1 MSLGATDQL
10 RSLFLKGFK
19 LSKQG
24 NYEDPTYLGFK
35 IVIDFGT
42 LPVRD
47 DDGLPPSPLFREQSY
62 IPSGFSSANPF
73 GQPQYS
79 YRSTPNGAINFYS
92 ATSYLRER
100 EAEFPRGGK
109 RSDMLIQFKNSLTD
123 LLNNSP
129 WFLQTISGLD
139 QLPLVSRKGFA
150 VESDSDFN
158 PQRTAGKALE
168 FTTLESLNL
177 RMTALAD
184 LYNQATFDYDNM
196 RELVPRNLRKFT
208 MYIFVSEIRNFFK
221 TSRLI
226 GASAALTTIDN
237 LATMLGSG
245 NNPGTN
251 LGDVGEQNS
260 EYNGGSSNTNPASG
274 FNSFVG
280 NVLNGA
286 GVDNDL
292 SMLRN
297 QQDQSGVKPVIV
309 FECRNCEFDFSEST
323 PIPSEI
329 SAGSDTATPVGQKFR
344 IIVGKVRTRSQYPN
358 IRQDG
363 KPLILGDSWDGAR
376 SSVQKNP
383 SNLGDDILSIGGELL
398 TNFLSNSLNDLIN
411 EGVATYIKPN
421 VAGLD
426 KLILGNIY
434 SLNPS
439 QVLGNLSFNTAQQ
452 YLDQLGNVNAGFRE
466 TILPNPQT
474 TGLGGPPQRVYGKVS
489 GDVYGKV
496 PGQDLGVSSVSGIQ
510 GRVYPAPGGDA
521 YANVPG
527 PDLGVPDRVYT
538 APGGDVYNDVPGTAL
553 GVPDRVYPAPG
564 GDVYATVPGPDLGVP
579 DRIYPAPGG
588 DVYAD
593 VPGAALGVPD
603 RVYPAP
609 GGDVYA
615 TVPGPDLGAPDRVYS
630 APGGDAYT
638 SVPGTDLGVPSRT
651 YPSPGGDVYA
661 DVPGTALGVPD
672 RVYPAPGGDV
682 YVDVPGTALG
692 VPDRVY
698 PAPGGDVY
706 DASPGT
712 ALGVPDRVYPAPG
725 GDVYADVPGT
735 ALGVPDR
742 VYVDPI
748 GDAYTNVPGSD
759 LGVPDRVYPQISE
772 EVYPPNQN
780 SIPLA
785 EQKVYPDAVK
795 SANQTAIEANP
806 VYAQTQKIS
815 SNGEL
820 RDAVNSFATK
830 PNAVYQKS
838 EMKSQKSRGDIGKAY
853 PNTNGDFMVEKPL
866 DMGNLKPKD
875 KYNISTGGMNPSP
888 EKFE

>member
-1 MSLGATDQL
+1 MSLGATDKL

-24 NYEDPTYLGFK
+24 KYEDPTYLGFK

-42 LPVRD
+42 LPIRD
-47 DDGLPPSPLFREQSY
+47 DDGLPPSPLFKEDSY
-62 IPSGFSSANPF
+62 IPSGFSSSNPF

-79 YRSTPNGAINFYS
+79 YRTTPNGAINFYS

-100 EAEFPRGGK
+100 ESGFPRGGK

-150 VESDSDFN
+150 VESGTEFN
-158 PQRTAGKALE
+158 SQRTAGKALE

-226 GASAALTTIDN
+226 GSSAALTTIDN
-237 LATMLGSG
+237 LTSMLGSG

-251 LGDVGEQNS
+251 IGDAAGEQNS

-297 QQDQSGVKPVIV
+297 QQDQAGIKPVIV

-323 PIPSEI
+323 AIPSEI
-329 SAGSDTATPVGQKFR
+329 SAGSDTATPAGQKFR
-344 IIVGKVRTRSQYPN
+344 IIVGRVRMRTQYPN
-358 IRQDG
+358 IRQDD
-363 KPLILGDSWDGAR
+363 KPMILGDSWDGAR

-383 SNLGDDILSIGGELL
+383 NNLGSDLLSIGSELL

-411 EGVATYIKPN
+411 EGVASFIKPN

-426 KLILGNIY
+426 SLALGNIY
-434 SLNPS
+434 SLDPS
-439 QVLGNLSFNTAQQ
+439 RVLGNLSFNTAQQ
-452 YLDQLGNVNAGFRE
+452 FLDQLGNINAGFKKTE
-466 TILPNPQT
+466 LPNPQT
-474 TGLGGPPQRVYGKVS
+474 TGLGGPPQRVYKKVS
-489 GDVYGKV
+489 DDVYGKV
-496 PGQDLGVSSVSGIQ
+496 PGQDLGVSGVSGIQ
-510 GRVYPAPGGDA
+510 SRVYPAPGGDA
-521 YANVPG
+521 YTSVPG

-538 APGGDVYNDVPGTAL
+538 APGGDAYNEVPGKDL
-553 GVPDRVYPAPG
+553 GVPDRVYTAPVG
-564 GDVYATVPGPDLGVP
+564 DAYNEVPGKDLGVPDRVYTAPVGDVYATVPGPD
-579 DRIYPAPGG
+579 
-588 DVYAD
+588 
-593 VPGAALGVPD
+593 
-603 RVYPAP
+603 
-609 GGDVYA
+609 
-615 TVPGPDLGAPDRVYS
+615 
-630 APGGDAYT
+630 
-638 SVPGTDLGVPSRT
+638 
-651 YPSPGGDVYA
+651 
-661 DVPGTALGVPD
+661 
-672 RVYPAPGGDV
+672 
-682 YVDVPGTALG
+682 
-692 VPDRVY
+692 
-698 PAPGGDVY
+698 
-706 DASPGT
+706 
-712 ALGVPDRVYPAPG
+712 LGVPDRVYPAPG

-735 ALGVPDR
+735 SLGVPDR
-742 VYVDPI
+742 VYPAPGGDEYTSVPGPDLGVPDRVYANPG
-748 GDAYTNVPGSD
+748 GDAYSNVPGSDLGVPDRVYNAPGGDSYSNVPGSD

-772 EVYPPNQN
+772 DVYPPNQN
-780 SIPLA
+780 SIPLP

-795 SANQTAIEANP
+795 NANQTSIEANP
-806 VYAQTQKIS
+806 VYAQTQKIA

-820 RDAVNSFATK
+820 RDAVNTFTTK
-830 PNAVYQKS
+830 PNAVYKKS
-838 EMKSQKSRGDIGKAY
+838 EMEGRKSRGEIGKAY
-853 PNTNGDFMVEKPL
+853 PNTNGDFIVETPL

>member
-1 MSLGATDQL
+1 MSFGATDQL

-35 IVIDFGT
+35 IVVDFGA
-42 LPVRD
+42 LPVRA
-47 DDGLPPSPLFREQSY
+47 DDGLPPSPLFRETSY
-62 IPSGFSSANPF
+62 INNDFFGNNPF

-79 YRSTPNGAINFYS
+79 YRSQPNGNISFHS

-100 EAEFPRGGK
+100 EAQFPRGGK
-109 RSDMLIQFKNSLTD
+109 RSDMLIQFKNSFSD

-129 WFLQTISGLD
+129 WFIQSISGLD

-150 VESDSDFN
+150 VEANTEFS
-158 PQRTAGKALE
+158 PQRTQGKVLE

-226 GASAALTTIDN
+226 GSSAALTAIDN
-237 LATMLGSG
+237 IATLLGSG

-251 LGDVGEQNS
+251 VGDVAGEQNS
-260 EYNGGSSNTNPASG
+260 EYNGGSSNINPASS

-297 QQDQSGVKPVIV
+297 QQDQSGIKPVIV

-329 SAGSDTATPVGQKFR
+329 NPGTESATPVSQKFR
-344 IIVGKVRTRSQYPN
+344 VIVGRVRVRTQYPN
-358 IRQDG
+358 IRQDE
-363 KPLILGDSWDGAR
+363 KPLILGDSWDAAR
-376 SSVQKNP
+376 SSVQRNP
-383 SNLGDDILSIGGELL
+383 NNLGDDLLSIGGELL

-411 EGVATYIKPN
+411 EGVANFVKPN

-426 KLILGNIY
+426 TLALGNIY

-452 YLDQLGNVNAGFRE
+452 FLDQLGNINPGFKE
-466 TILPNPQT
+466 TNLPNPQT
-474 TGLGGPPQRVYGKVS
+474 TGLGGPPQRVYPGIND
-489 GDVYGKV
+489 DVYTRVPGSDLGVSSIAGVQGRVYTKPTGDNYPGV
-496 PGQDLGVSSVSGIQ
+496 PGQDLGVPQ
-510 GRVYPAPGGDA
+510 RVYVEPKGDA
-521 YANVPG
+521 YNE
-527 PDLGVPDRVYT
+527 
-538 APGGDVYNDVPGTAL
+538 VPGTDL

-564 GDVYATVPGPDLGVP
+564 GDA
-579 DRIYPAPGG
+579 
-588 DVYAD
+588 YAD
-593 VPGAALGVPD
+593 VPGTDLGVPD

-609 GGDVYA
+609 GGDAYA
-615 TVPGPDLGAPDRVYS
+615 DVPGQDLGVPQRVYP
-630 APGGDAYT
+630 APGGDAYAD
-638 SVPGTDLGVPSRT
+638 VPGQDLGVPQRVYPAPGGDSYGNVPGSDLGVPSRT
-651 YPSPGGDVYA
+651 YPKIQDDVYQN
-661 DVPGTALGVPD
+661 VPGT
-672 RVYPAPGGDV
+672 
-682 YVDVPGTALG
+682 
-692 VPDRVY
+692 
-698 PAPGGDVY
+698 
-706 DASPGT
+706 
-712 ALGVPDRVYPAPG
+712 
-725 GDVYADVPGT
+725 
-735 ALGVPDR
+735 
-742 VYVDPI
+742 
-748 GDAYTNVPGSD
+748 D
-759 LGVPDRVYPQISE
+759 LGVPTRSYDKIQDDVYKSVPGQDLGAPDRSYKPAEGKVYPDVNNDQT
-772 EVYPPNQN
+772 
-780 SIPLA
+780 PLST
-785 EQKVYPDAVK
+785 QKVYPDGLK
-795 SANQTAIEANP
+795 TSTNSSIEPAP
-806 VYAQTQKIS
+806 VYSQTQKIS

-820 RDAVNSFATK
+820 RDPVNTFTTQ
-830 PNAVYQKS
+830 PNAVYPKVDTINR
-838 EMKSQKSRGDIGKAY
+838 KSRGEIGKAY
-853 PNTNGDFMVEKPL
+853 PQTTGDFIIEAPINL
-866 DMGNLKPKD
+866 GNLKPEG
-875 KYNISTGGMNPSP
+875 KYNISTGGLNPEP

>member
-1 MSLGATDQL
+1 MSLGATDKL

-24 NYEDPTYLGFK
+24 KYEDPTYLGFK

-47 DDGLPPSPLFREQSY
+47 DDGLPPSPLFKEASY

-79 YRSTPNGAINFYS
+79 YRTSPNGAINFYS

-100 EAEFPRGGK
+100 EAQFPRGGK

-129 WFLQTISGLD
+129 WFLQSISGLD
-139 QLPLVSRKGFA
+139 QLSLVSRKGFA
-150 VESDSDFN
+150 VETDSDFN
-158 PQRTAGKALE
+158 SQRTAGKALE

-177 RMTALAD
+177 RMSALAD

-226 GASAALTTIDN
+226 GSSAALTTIDN
-237 LATMLGSG
+237 LTSMLGSG

-251 LGDVGEQNS
+251 IGDVAGEQNS
-260 EYNGGSSNTNPASG
+260 ENNGGSSDTNPASG

-280 NVLNGA
+280 NVLDGG

-292 SMLRN
+292 SMFRN
-297 QQDQSGVKPVIV
+297 QQDQSGIKPVIV

-323 PIPSEI
+323 AIPNEI

-344 IIVGKVRTRSQYPN
+344 IIVGRVRMRSQYPN

-363 KPLILGDSWDGAR
+363 KPMILGDSWDGAR

-383 SNLGDDILSIGGELL
+383 NNLGSDILSIGGELL

-411 EGVATYIKPN
+411 EGVASFIKPN

-426 KLILGNIY
+426 SLALGNIY

-439 QVLGNLSFNTAQQ
+439 QVLGNLSLNSAQQ
-452 YLDQLGNVNAGFRE
+452 FLDQLGNVNAGFKKTE
-466 TILPNPQT
+466 LPNPQT
-474 TGLGGPPQRVYGKVS
+474 SGLGGPPERVYKKVS
-489 GDVYGKV
+489 DDVYGKV

-510 GRVYPAPGGDA
+510 GRVYPAPGGDSYTGVPGPDLGVPDRIYTAPGGDVYNEVPGQDLGVPGRVYPVPVGDVYDTVPGTDLGVPDRVYPVPTGDVYATVPGSDLGVPDRVYPAPGGDA
-521 YANVPG
+521 YTSVPG

-538 APGGDVYNDVPGTAL
+538 NPGGDVYSDVPGTAL
-553 GVPDRVYPAPG
+553 GVPDRVYTNPE
-564 GDVYATVPGPDLGVP
+564 GDAYSNVPGSD
-579 DRIYPAPGG
+579 
-588 DVYAD
+588 
-593 VPGAALGVPD
+593 LGVPD
-603 RVYPAP
+603 RVYTNPE
-609 GGDVYA
+609 
-615 TVPGPDLGAPDRVYS
+615 
-630 APGGDAYT
+630 GDAY
-638 SVPGTDLGVPSRT
+638 S
-651 YPSPGGDVYA
+651 
-661 DVPGTALGVPD
+661 
-672 RVYPAPGGDV
+672 
-682 YVDVPGTALG
+682 
-692 VPDRVY
+692 
-698 PAPGGDVY
+698 
-706 DASPGT
+706 
-712 ALGVPDRVYPAPG
+712 
-725 GDVYADVPGT
+725 
-735 ALGVPDR
+735 
-742 VYVDPI
+742 
-748 GDAYTNVPGSD
+748 NVPGSD
-759 LGVPDRVYPQISE
+759 LGVPDRVYPQISDD
-772 EVYPPNQN
+772 VYPSNQN
-780 SIPLA
+780 PIPLT

-795 SANQTAIEANP
+795 NANQTTIEAGP
-806 VYAQTQKIS
+806 VYAQTQKIA

-820 RDAVNSFATK
+820 RDAVNTFTTK

-838 EMKSQKSRGDIGKAY
+838 EMESRKSRGDIGKAY
-853 PNTNGDFMVEKPL
+853 PNTNGDFIVENPL
-866 DMGNLKPKD
+866 DMGNLKSKD

>member
-1 MSLGATDQL
+1 MSLGATDKL

-24 NYEDPTYLGFK
+24 KYEDPTYLGFK

-47 DDGLPPSPLFREQSY
+47 DDGLPPSPLFKEASY

-79 YRSTPNGAINFYS
+79 YRTSPNGAINFYS

-100 EAEFPRGGK
+100 EAQFPRGGK

-129 WFLQTISGLD
+129 WFLQSISGLD
-139 QLPLVSRKGFA
+139 QLSLVSRKGFA
-150 VESDSDFN
+150 VETDSDFN

-177 RMTALAD
+177 RMSALAD

-226 GASAALTTIDN
+226 GSSAALTTIDN
-237 LATMLGSG
+237 LTSMLGSG

-251 LGDVGEQNS
+251 IGDVAGEQNS
-260 EYNGGSSNTNPASG
+260 ENNGGSSDTNPASG

-280 NVLNGA
+280 NVLDRG

-292 SMLRN
+292 SMFRN
-297 QQDQSGVKPVIV
+297 QQDQSGIKPVIV

-323 PIPSEI
+323 AIPSEI

-344 IIVGKVRTRSQYPN
+344 IIVGRVRMRSQYPN

-363 KPLILGDSWDGAR
+363 KPMILGDSWDGAR

-383 SNLGDDILSIGGELL
+383 NNLGSDILSIGGELL

-411 EGVATYIKPN
+411 EGVASFIKPN

-426 KLILGNIY
+426 SLALGNIY

-439 QVLGNLSFNTAQQ
+439 QVLGNLSLNSAQQ
-452 YLDQLGNVNAGFRE
+452 FLDQLGNVNAGFKKTE
-466 TILPNPQT
+466 LPNPQT
-474 TGLGGPPQRVYGKVS
+474 SGLGGPPERVYKKVS
-489 GDVYGKV
+489 DDVYGKV

-510 GRVYPAPGGDA
+510 GRVYPAPGGDSYTGVPGPDLGVPDRIYTAPGGDVYNEVPGQDLGVPGRVYPVPVGDVYDTVPGQDLGVPDRVYPVPTGDVYATVPGSDLGVPDRVYPAPGGDA
-521 YANVPG
+521 YTSVPG

-538 APGGDVYNDVPGTAL
+538 NPGGDVYSDVPGTAL
-553 GVPDRVYPAPG
+553 GVPDRVYTNPG
-564 GDVYATVPGPDLGVP
+564 GDAYSNVPGSD
-579 DRIYPAPGG
+579 
-588 DVYAD
+588 
-593 VPGAALGVPD
+593 LGVPD
-603 RVYPAP
+603 RVY
-609 GGDVYA
+609 
-615 TVPGPDLGAPDRVYS
+615 TN
-630 APGGDAYT
+630 PGGDAY
-638 SVPGTDLGVPSRT
+638 S
-651 YPSPGGDVYA
+651 
-661 DVPGTALGVPD
+661 
-672 RVYPAPGGDV
+672 
-682 YVDVPGTALG
+682 
-692 VPDRVY
+692 
-698 PAPGGDVY
+698 
-706 DASPGT
+706 
-712 ALGVPDRVYPAPG
+712 
-725 GDVYADVPGT
+725 
-735 ALGVPDR
+735 
-742 VYVDPI
+742 
-748 GDAYTNVPGSD
+748 NVPGSD

-772 EVYPPNQN
+772 DAYPPNQN

-795 SANQTAIEANP
+795 NTNQTSIEAGP
-806 VYAQTQKIS
+806 VYAQTQKIA

-820 RDAVNSFATK
+820 RDAVNTFTTK

-838 EMKSQKSRGDIGKAY
+838 EMEGRKSRGDIGKAY
-853 PNTNGDFMVEKPL
+853 PNTSGDFIVEKPL
-866 DMGNLKPKD
+866 DIGNLKPKD

>member
-1 MSLGATDQL
+1 MSLGATDKL

-24 NYEDPTYLGFK
+24 KYEDPTYLGFK

-47 DDGLPPSPLFREQSY
+47 DDGLPPSPLFKEASY

-79 YRSTPNGAINFYS
+79 YRTSPNGAINFYS

-100 EAEFPRGGK
+100 EAQFPRGGK

-129 WFLQTISGLD
+129 WFLQSISGLD
-139 QLPLVSRKGFA
+139 QLSLVSRKGFA
-150 VESDSDFN
+150 VETDSDFN

-177 RMTALAD
+177 RMSALAD

-226 GASAALTTIDN
+226 GSSAALTTIDN
-237 LATMLGSG
+237 LTSMLGSG

-251 LGDVGEQNS
+251 IGDVAGEQNS
-260 EYNGGSSNTNPASG
+260 ENNGGSSDTNPASG

-280 NVLNGA
+280 NVLDRG

-292 SMLRN
+292 SMFRN
-297 QQDQSGVKPVIV
+297 QQDQSGIKPVIV

-323 PIPSEI
+323 AIPSEI

-344 IIVGKVRTRSQYPN
+344 IIVGRVRMRSQYPN

-363 KPLILGDSWDGAR
+363 KPMILGDSWDGAR

-383 SNLGDDILSIGGELL
+383 NNLGSYILSIGGELL

-411 EGVATYIKPN
+411 EGVASFIKPN

-426 KLILGNIY
+426 SLALGNIY

-439 QVLGNLSFNTAQQ
+439 QVLGNLSLNSAQQ
-452 YLDQLGNVNAGFRE
+452 FLDQLGNVNAGFKKTE
-466 TILPNPQT
+466 LPNPQT
-474 TGLGGPPQRVYGKVS
+474 SGLGGPPERVYKKVS
-489 GDVYGKV
+489 DDVYGKV

-510 GRVYPAPGGDA
+510 GRVYPAPGGDS
-521 YANVPG
+521 YTGVPG
-527 PDLGVPDRVYT
+527 PDLGVPDRIYT
-538 APGGDVYNDVPGTAL
+538 APGGDVYNEVPGQDLGVPGRVYPVPVGDVYDTVPGQDLGVPDRVYPVPTGDVYATVPGSDLGVPDRVYPAPGGDAYTSVPGSDLGVPDRVYTNPGGDVYSDVPGTAL
-553 GVPDRVYPAPG
+553 GVPDRVY
-564 GDVYATVPGPDLGVP
+564 TN
-579 DRIYPAPGG
+579 
-588 DVYAD
+588 
-593 VPGAALGVPD
+593 
-603 RVYPAP
+603 
-609 GGDVYA
+609 
-615 TVPGPDLGAPDRVYS
+615 
-630 APGGDAYT
+630 PGGDAY
-638 SVPGTDLGVPSRT
+638 S
-651 YPSPGGDVYA
+651 
-661 DVPGTALGVPD
+661 
-672 RVYPAPGGDV
+672 
-682 YVDVPGTALG
+682 
-692 VPDRVY
+692 
-698 PAPGGDVY
+698 
-706 DASPGT
+706 
-712 ALGVPDRVYPAPG
+712 
-725 GDVYADVPGT
+725 
-735 ALGVPDR
+735 
-742 VYVDPI
+742 
-748 GDAYTNVPGSD
+748 NVPGSD

-772 EVYPPNQN
+772 DVYPPNQN

-785 EQKVYPDAVK
+785 EQKVYPDDVK
-795 SANQTAIEANP
+795 NTNQTSIEAGP
-806 VYAQTQKIS
+806 VYAQTQKIA

-820 RDAVNSFATK
+820 RDAVNTFTTK

-838 EMKSQKSRGDIGKAY
+838 EMEGRKSRGDIGKAY
-853 PNTNGDFMVEKPL
+853 PNTSGDFIVEKPL
-866 DMGNLKPKD
+866 DIGNLKPKD

>member
-1 MSLGATDQL
+1 MSLGATDKL

-24 NYEDPTYLGFK
+24 KYEDPTYLGFK
-35 IVIDFGT
+35 IVIDFGA

-47 DDGLPPSPLFREQSY
+47 DDGLPPSPLFKETSY
-62 IPSGFSSANPF
+62 IPSGFSSSNPF

-79 YRSTPNGAINFYS
+79 YRTTPNGAINFYS
-92 ATSYLRER
+92 AITYLQER
-100 EAEFPRGGK
+100 EAEFQRGGK

-139 QLPLVSRKGFA
+139 QLALVSRKGFA
-150 VESDSDFN
+150 VEADNEFN
-158 PQRTAGKALE
+158 PQRTASKALE

-177 RMTALAD
+177 RMSALAD

-196 RELVPRNLRKFT
+196 RELIPRNLRKFT

-226 GASAALTTIDN
+226 GSSAALTTIDN
-237 LATMLGSG
+237 LTSMLGSG

-251 LGDVGEQNS
+251 LGDVAGEQNS

-292 SMLRN
+292 AMLRN
-297 QQDQSGVKPVIV
+297 QQDQTGIKPVIV

-323 PIPSEI
+323 AIPSEI

-344 IIVGKVRTRSQYPN
+344 IIVGRVRMRSQYPN

-363 KPLILGDSWDGAR
+363 KPMILGDSWDGAR
-376 SSVQKNP
+376 SSVQRNP
-383 SNLGDDILSIGGELL
+383 SNLGSDILSLGGELL

-411 EGVATYIKPN
+411 EGVASFIKPN

-426 KLILGNIY
+426 SLALGNIY

-439 QVLGNLSFNTAQQ
+439 QILGNLSFNSAQQ
-452 YLDQLGNVNAGFRE
+452 FLDQLGNVNAGFKKTE
-466 TILPNPQT
+466 LPNPQT
-474 TGLGGPPQRVYGKVS
+474 TGLGGPPQRVYKKTS
-489 GDVYGKV
+489 GDVYAKV

-510 GRVYPAPGGDA
+510 GRVYPPPGGDR
-521 YANVPG
+521 YPSVPG
-527 PDLGVPDRVYT
+527 PDLGVPDRVYNVPT
-538 APGGDVYNDVPGTAL
+538 GDVYNEVPGKDL
-553 GVPDRVYPAPG
+553 GVPGRVYPVPN

-579 DRIYPAPGG
+579 DRVYPDPSS
-588 DVYAD
+588 DVYAN
-593 VPGAALGVPD
+593 
-603 RVYPAP
+603 
-609 GGDVYA
+609 
-615 TVPGPDLGAPDRVYS
+615 
-630 APGGDAYT
+630 
-638 SVPGTDLGVPSRT
+638 VPGTDLGVPSRI
-651 YPSPGGDVYA
+651 YPAPGGDAYA

-672 RVYPAPGGDV
+672 RVYPAPGGDE
-682 YVDVPGTALG
+682 YTS
-692 VPDRVY
+692 
-698 PAPGGDVY
+698 
-706 DASPGT
+706 SPG
-712 ALGVPDRVYPAPG
+712 PD
-725 GDVYADVPGT
+725 
-735 ALGVPDR
+735 LGVPDR
-742 VYVDPI
+742 VYVAPG
-748 GDAYTNVPGSD
+748 GDSYPNVPGAD
-759 LGVPDRVYPQISE
+759 LGVPDRAYTNPNEDVYANVPGSELGVPQRVYPTISE
-772 EVYPPNQN
+772 DVYQVNQN
-780 SIPLA
+780 SIPLP
-785 EQKVYPDAVK
+785 EQKVYPDSAK
-795 SANQTAIEANP
+795 SSSQANIEAGP

-820 RDAVNSFATK
+820 RDPSNTFSTK
-830 PNAVYQKS
+830 PNAVYQKI
-838 EMKSQKSRGDIGKAY
+838 ENTNKKSRGDIGKAY
-853 PNTNGDFMVEKPL
+853 PNTSGDFIIENPL
-866 DMGNLKPKD
+866 NLGNLKPEY
-875 KYNISTGGMNPSP
+875 KYNISTGGMNPEP

>member
-1 MSLGATDQL
+1 MSLGATDKL

-24 NYEDPTYLGFK
+24 KYEDPTYLGFK

-42 LPVRD
+42 LPIRD
-47 DDGLPPSPLFREQSY
+47 DDGLPPSPLFRETSY
-62 IPSGFSSANPF
+62 IPSGFSSNNPF

-79 YRSTPNGAINFYS
+79 YRTTPNGAINFYS

-100 EAEFPRGGK
+100 EAQFPRGGK

-139 QLPLVSRKGFA
+139 QLSLVSRKGFA
-150 VESDSDFN
+150 AESGSEFN
-158 PQRTAGKALE
+158 SQRTASKALE

-177 RMTALAD
+177 RMSALAD

-226 GASAALTTIDN
+226 GSSAALTTIDN
-237 LATMLGSG
+237 LTSMLGSG

-251 LGDVGEQNS
+251 IGDVAGEQNS
-260 EYNGGSSNTNPASG
+260 ENNGGSSDTNPASG

-280 NVLNGA
+280 NVLGGA

-292 SMLRN
+292 SMFRN
-297 QQDQSGVKPVIV
+297 QQDQSGIKPVIV

-323 PIPSEI
+323 AIPTEI
-329 SAGSDTATPVGQKFR
+329 SAGSDIATPVGQKFR
-344 IIVGKVRTRSQYPN
+344 IIVGRVRMRNQYPN

-363 KPLILGDSWDGAR
+363 KPMILGDSWDGAR
-376 SSVQKNP
+376 SSVQRNP
-383 SNLGDDILSIGGELL
+383 SNLGSDILSMGGELL

-411 EGVATYIKPN
+411 EGVASFIKPN

-426 KLILGNIY
+426 SLALGNIY

-439 QVLGNLSFNTAQQ
+439 QVLGKLSFNSAQQ
-452 YLDQLGNVNAGFRE
+452 FLDQLGNVNAGFKKTE
-466 TILPNPQT
+466 LPNPQT
-474 TGLGGPPQRVYGKVS
+474 AGLGGPPQRVYKKVS
-489 GDVYGKV
+489 DDVYGKV

-510 GRVYPAPGGDA
+510 GRVYPAPGGDS
-521 YANVPG
+521 YTSVPG

-538 APGGDVYNDVPGTAL
+538 APVGDAYNEVPGTDLGVPGRVYPVPTGDVYATVPGTDL
-553 GVPDRVYPAPG
+553 GVPDRVYPVPT
-564 GDVYATVPGPDLGVP
+564 GDVYATVPG
-579 DRIYPAPGG
+579 
-588 DVYAD
+588 AD
-593 VPGAALGVPD
+593 LGVPD
-603 RVYPAP
+603 RVYP
-609 GGDVYA
+609 
-615 TVPGPDLGAPDRVYS
+615 

-638 SVPGTDLGVPSRT
+638 SVPGTDLGVPDRVYT
-651 YPSPGGDVYA
+651 NPGGDVYS

-672 RVYPAPGGDV
+672 RVYTNPGGDV
-682 YVDVPGTALG
+682 YSDVPGTALG

-698 PAPGGDVY
+698 TNPVGDAYSNVPGSD
-706 DASPGT
+706 
-712 ALGVPDRVYPAPG
+712 LGVPDRVYTNPG
-725 GDVYADVPGT
+725 GD
-735 ALGVPDR
+735 
-742 VYVDPI
+742 
-748 GDAYTNVPGSD
+748 AYSNVPGSD
-759 LGVPDRVYPQISE
+759 LGVPDRVYPQISDD
-772 EVYPPNQN
+772 VYPPNQN
-780 SIPLA
+780 PIPLT

-795 SANQTAIEANP
+795 NANQTTIEAGP
-806 VYAQTQKIS
+806 VYAQTQKIA

-820 RDAVNSFATK
+820 RDAVNTFTTK

-838 EMKSQKSRGDIGKAY
+838 EMESRKSRGDIGKAY
-853 PNTNGDFMVEKPL
+853 PNTSGDFIVENPL
-866 DMGNLKPKD
+866 DMGNLKSKD

>member
-1 MSLGATDQL
+1 MSLGATDKL

-24 NYEDPTYLGFK
+24 KYEDPTYLGFK
-35 IVIDFGT
+35 IVIDFGA

-47 DDGLPPSPLFREQSY
+47 DDGLPPSPLFKETSY
-62 IPSGFSSANPF
+62 IPSGFSSSNPF

-79 YRSTPNGAINFYS
+79 YRTTPNGAINFYS
-92 ATSYLRER
+92 AITYLQER
-100 EAEFPRGGK
+100 EAEFQRGGK
-109 RSDMLIQFKNSLTD
+109 RSDMLIQFKNSLSD

-129 WFLQTISGLD
+129 WFIQSISGLD

-150 VESDSDFN
+150 TEAGSEFN
-158 PQRTAGKALE
+158 SQRTAGKALE

-196 RELVPRNLRKFT
+196 RELIPRNLRKFT

-226 GASAALTTIDN
+226 GSSAALTTIDN
-237 LATMLGSG
+237 LTSMLGSG

-251 LGDVGEQNS
+251 LGDVAGEQNS

-292 SMLRN
+292 AMLRN
-297 QQDQSGVKPVIV
+297 QQDQTGIKPVIV

-323 PIPSEI
+323 AIPSEI

-344 IIVGKVRTRSQYPN
+344 IIVGRVRMRSQYPN

-363 KPLILGDSWDGAR
+363 KPMILGDSWDGAR
-376 SSVQKNP
+376 SSVQRNP
-383 SNLGDDILSIGGELL
+383 SNLGSDILSLGGELL

-411 EGVATYIKPN
+411 EGVASFIKPN

-426 KLILGNIY
+426 SLALGNIY

-439 QVLGNLSFNTAQQ
+439 QILGNLSFNSAQQ
-452 YLDQLGNVNAGFRE
+452 FLDQLGNVNAGFKKTE
-466 TILPNPQT
+466 LPNPQT
-474 TGLGGPPQRVYGKVS
+474 TGLGGPPQRVYKKTS
-489 GDVYGKV
+489 GDVYAKV

-510 GRVYPAPGGDA
+510 GRVYPPPGGDR
-521 YANVPG
+521 YPGVPG
-527 PDLGVPDRVYT
+527 PDLGVPDRVYNVPT
-538 APGGDVYNDVPGTAL
+538 GDVYNEVPGKDL
-553 GVPDRVYPAPG
+553 GVPGRVYPVPN

-579 DRIYPAPGG
+579 DRVYPDPSS
-588 DVYAD
+588 DVYAN
-593 VPGAALGVPD
+593 
-603 RVYPAP
+603 
-609 GGDVYA
+609 
-615 TVPGPDLGAPDRVYS
+615 
-630 APGGDAYT
+630 
-638 SVPGTDLGVPSRT
+638 VPGTDLGVPSRI
-651 YPSPGGDVYA
+651 YPAPGGDAYA

-672 RVYPAPGGDV
+672 RVYPAPGGDE
-682 YVDVPGTALG
+682 YTS
-692 VPDRVY
+692 
-698 PAPGGDVY
+698 
-706 DASPGT
+706 SPG
-712 ALGVPDRVYPAPG
+712 PD
-725 GDVYADVPGT
+725 
-735 ALGVPDR
+735 LGVPDR
-742 VYVDPI
+742 VYVAPG
-748 GDAYTNVPGSD
+748 GDSYPNVPGAD
-759 LGVPDRVYPQISE
+759 LGVPDRVYTNPNEDVYANVPGSELGVPQRVYPTISE
-772 EVYPPNQN
+772 DVYQVNQN
-780 SIPLA
+780 SIPLP
-785 EQKVYPDAVK
+785 EQKVYPDSAK
-795 SANQTAIEANP
+795 SSSQANIEAGP

-820 RDAVNSFATK
+820 RDPSNTFSTK
-830 PNAVYQKS
+830 PNAVYQKI
-838 EMKSQKSRGDIGKAY
+838 ENTNKKSRGDIGKAY
-853 PNTNGDFMVEKPL
+853 PNTSGDFIIENPL
-866 DMGNLKPKD
+866 NLGNLKPEY
-875 KYNISTGGMNPSP
+875 KYNISTGGMNPEP

>member
-1 MSLGATDQL
+1 MSLGATDKL

-24 NYEDPTYLGFK
+24 KYEDPTYLGFK

-42 LPVRD
+42 LPIRD
-47 DDGLPPSPLFREQSY
+47 DDGLPPSPLFKEASY

-79 YRSTPNGAINFYS
+79 YRTSPNGAINFYS

-100 EAEFPRGGK
+100 EAQFPRGGK

-129 WFLQTISGLD
+129 WFLQSISGLD
-139 QLPLVSRKGFA
+139 QLSLVSRKGFA
-150 VESDSDFN
+150 VETDSDFN
-158 PQRTAGKALE
+158 SQRTAGKALE

-177 RMTALAD
+177 RMSALAD

-226 GASAALTTIDN
+226 GSSAALTTIDN
-237 LATMLGSG
+237 LTSMLGSG

-251 LGDVGEQNS
+251 IGDVAGEQNS
-260 EYNGGSSNTNPASG
+260 ENNGGSSDTNPASG

-280 NVLNGA
+280 NVLDRG

-292 SMLRN
+292 SMFRN
-297 QQDQSGVKPVIV
+297 QQDQSGIKPVIV

-323 PIPSEI
+323 AIPNEI

-344 IIVGKVRTRSQYPN
+344 IIVGRVRMRSQYPN

-363 KPLILGDSWDGAR
+363 KPMILGDSWDGAR

-383 SNLGDDILSIGGELL
+383 NNLGSDILSIGGELL

-411 EGVATYIKPN
+411 EGVASFIKPN

-426 KLILGNIY
+426 SLALGNIY

-439 QVLGNLSFNTAQQ
+439 QVLGNLSLNSAQQ
-452 YLDQLGNVNAGFRE
+452 FLDQLGNVNAGFKKTE
-466 TILPNPQT
+466 LPNPQT
-474 TGLGGPPQRVYGKVS
+474 SGLGGPPERVYKKVS
-489 GDVYGKV
+489 DDVYGKV

-510 GRVYPAPGGDA
+510 GRVYPAPGGDSYTGVPGPDLGVPDRIYTAPGGDVYNEVPGQDLGVPGRVYPVPVGDVYDTVPGTDLGVPDRVYPVPTGDVYATVPGSDLGVPDRVYPAPGGDA
-521 YANVPG
+521 YTGVPG

-538 APGGDVYNDVPGTAL
+538 NPGGDVYSDVPGTAL
-553 GVPDRVYPAPG
+553 GVPDRVYTNPE
-564 GDVYATVPGPDLGVP
+564 GDAYSNVPGSD
-579 DRIYPAPGG
+579 
-588 DVYAD
+588 
-593 VPGAALGVPD
+593 LGVPD
-603 RVYPAP
+603 RVY
-609 GGDVYA
+609 
-615 TVPGPDLGAPDRVYS
+615 TN
-630 APGGDAYT
+630 PGGDAY
-638 SVPGTDLGVPSRT
+638 S
-651 YPSPGGDVYA
+651 
-661 DVPGTALGVPD
+661 
-672 RVYPAPGGDV
+672 
-682 YVDVPGTALG
+682 
-692 VPDRVY
+692 
-698 PAPGGDVY
+698 
-706 DASPGT
+706 
-712 ALGVPDRVYPAPG
+712 
-725 GDVYADVPGT
+725 
-735 ALGVPDR
+735 
-742 VYVDPI
+742 
-748 GDAYTNVPGSD
+748 NVPGSD
-759 LGVPDRVYPQISE
+759 LGVPDRVYPQISDD
-772 EVYPPNQN
+772 VYPSNQN
-780 SIPLA
+780 PIPLT

-795 SANQTAIEANP
+795 NANQTTIEAGP
-806 VYAQTQKIS
+806 VYAQTQKIA

-820 RDAVNSFATK
+820 RDAVNTFTTK

-838 EMKSQKSRGDIGKAY
+838 EMESRKSRGDIGKAY
-853 PNTNGDFMVEKPL
+853 PNTNGDFIVENPL